1 MNSQAGSLDRR
12 KIKMNDNS
20 IRFRIRPEYIKRFGS
35 VATIETELDM
45 YDLEDF
51 AFNWVISLDK
61 VLEMVYV
68 CYEK

>member
-1 MNSQAGSLDRR
+1 
-12 KIKMNDNS
+12 MNDNS
-20 IRFRIRPEYIKRFGS
+20 IKFRIRPEYIKRFGS